1 MNPSTQFMDLVEA
14 PPSTARTFTG
24 DGYLTA
30 PATLARAG
38 VFRYLASEL
47 GLKDRKPNDVVM
59 VFRSP
64 ETLDAALETFESQT
78 ITLDHKWTTAANW
91 RDNAIGD
98 VRDVEIHGDSMVG
111 TLIVRDAAAIKAI
124 QKGTSQL
131 SNGYLAKL
139 VHRPGKHQGQDY
151 EFEQTDLHGN
161 HVAIVPKARNGPEC
175 RISDSDPTHHSTEE
189 NTMITRSFDGLTVTL
204 ENEQSGQVFDRLARE
219 LGDAKTQITTLK
231 AVVPKVKLGDKE
243 MDSTEV
249 ATLVAAK
256 DAEIKTLKDGQ
267 QTPEQIHALVVS
279 RSNAITSARELVTDL
294 AIDDKDTAHD
304 IRRKALDALTPKDET
319 AKAMLDAALGTV
331 KLADAQPAVVEV
343 AFATIAAGLKRA
355 KDARK
360 VTDSRKQV
368 SNLATITDSTGN
380 EKDPRQTYADQLTQA
395 WKGPQSTSKTE
406 VN

>member
-1 MNPSTQFMDLVEA
+1 MNPTQFMDLVEA

-64 ETLDAALETFESQT
+64 ETLDAALDTFESQT

-91 RDNAIGD
+91 KDNAIGD
-98 VRDVEIHGDSMVG
+98 VRDVEIQGDSMVG

-139 VHRPGKHQGQDY
+139 LHRPGKHQGQDY

-161 HVAIVPKARNGPEC
+161 HVAIVPKARNGPDC
-175 RISDSDPTHHSTEE
+175 RISDSDPTYSSEE
-189 NTMITRSFDGLTVTL
+189 NTMITRSFDGLSVTL
-204 ENEQSGQVFDRLARE
+204 ENELSGQVFDRVVRE

-231 AVVPKVKLGDKE
+231 AIVPKVKLGDKE

-380 EKDPRQTYADQLTQA
+380 EKDPRQAYADQLTQA
-395 WKGPQSTSKTE
+395 WKGPQPTSKTE